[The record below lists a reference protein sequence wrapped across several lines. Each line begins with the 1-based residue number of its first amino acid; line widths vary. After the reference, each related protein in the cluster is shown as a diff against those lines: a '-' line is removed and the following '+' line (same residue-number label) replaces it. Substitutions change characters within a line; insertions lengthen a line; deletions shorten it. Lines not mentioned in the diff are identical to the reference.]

1 MAPTAVPDAGAAP
14 PAPIPDAAWAAMKDK
29 KVILE
34 RVEGE
39 PVNGKLIAHEGM
51 HAVVLQDDGVITSV
65 AKQDVAALKS
75 GDVAPPAPPAAGK
88 DAPTPPTPTKPKD
101 DWKWHKLGLFT
112 THGVAYSRWRT
123 PHYVSGGAT
132 YNLDGGVGFNFGPRF
147 GVYTLVGGAV
157 GARLRDKTV
166 RGNYGHFALSFLVRR
181 KYVAFIPGI
190 GLALSG
196 RRGPDDQRV
205 RETGVAIPIK
215 LMGLIPI
222 KKAGRADEL
231 QIMIGLGY
239 DLAILANTR
248 PLNSIALQVGVARF

>member
-1 MAPTAVPDAGAAP
+1 
-14 PAPIPDAAWAAMKDK
+14 MKDK
-29 KVILE
+29 PVILE
-34 RVEGE
+34 RTAGE
-39 PVNGKLIAHEGM
+39 PVKGKLIAHEGT
-51 HAVVLQDDGVITSV
+51 HAVVLQDDGAVTSV
-65 AKQDVAALKS
+65 PKQEVAALKS
-75 GDVAPPAPPAAGK
+75 ADAVPPSDATPPAAPAP
-88 DAPTPPTPTKPKD
+88 DAPKPATPTKPKD

-112 THGVAYSRWRT
+112 THGIAYSRWRT

-147 GVYTLVGGAV
+147 GVYALVGGAV

-190 GLALSG
+190 GLAVSG

-231 QIMIGLGY
+231 QIMVGIGY

-248 PLNSIALQVGVARF
+248 PLNSIAFQVGVARF